1 MRCIGA
7 SDAPPKFVRR
17 ILLQCYD
24 FEVVEFSQFLPW
36 VMVVVGIVGLGQG
49 ASWLVDGAS
58 RLALRLGVSP
68 MVVGLVVVGFGT
80 SMPEFAV
87 SVRAA
92 LVDSGGLSV
101 GNAVGSNIMNLL
113 LVLGVAAMIKPI
125 HVVGGERVLR
135 RDLIFGVIPA
145 VVIMAAAW
153 DGFIGRP
160 SSVAL
165 LAIFAVF
172 IGLALRQAQTEN
184 TGKTVVSGGPM
195 KHLGLT
201 LIGIV
206 VLVIGSEMM
215 VRGGIDIARRFGISE
230 AVIGLTLVAF
240 GTSLPELATSVAAA
254 FKGESEISIGN
265 VLGSNIFNLG
275 LVVGTAFTINPASVP
290 VFVIR
295 QDIPFLVLA
304 TFIVGK
310 VVIRDGRI
318 SRAEGTMMLVLVT
331 AYLIFVVVRG
341 G

>member
-1 MRCIGA
+1 
-7 SDAPPKFVRR
+7 
-17 ILLQCYD
+17 
-24 FEVVEFSQFLPW
+24 
-36 VMVVVGIVGLGQG
+36 MVVVGIVGLGQG

-92 LVDSGGLSV
+92 IVGSAGLSV

-113 LVLGVAAMIKPI
+113 LVLGVAAALKPI
-125 HVVGGERVLR
+125 MVVGGERMLR
-135 RDLIFGVIPA
+135 RDLIFGLLPA

-153 DGFIGRP
+153 DGHISRP
-160 SSVAL
+160 SAVL
-165 LAIFAVF
+165 LLVIFGAF
-172 IGLALRQAQTEN
+172 IFVALRQAQTEQ
-184 TGKTVVSGGPM
+184 TGQTVVKGSM
-195 KHLGLT
+195 SKHIGLT
-201 LIGIV
+201 VVGII
-206 VLVIGSEMM
+206 VLVVGSELM
-215 VRGGIDIARRFGISE
+215 VRGGIDLATRFGVSN

-254 FKGESEISIGN
+254 LKGESEISIGN

-275 LVVGTAFTINPASVP
+275 LVVGTAFTIRPATVP
-290 VFVIR
+290 SFVIR
-295 QDIPFLVLA
+295 QDIPLLILA

-310 VVIRDGRI
+310 IVVRDGRI
-318 SRAEGTMMLVLVT
+318 SRAEGLMMLVLMTTYV
-331 AYLIFVVVRG
+331 AFVVVRG

>member
-1 MRCIGA
+1 VNIE
-7 SDAPPKFVRR
+7 P
-17 ILLQCYD
+17 
-24 FEVVEFSQFLPW
+24 FLPW
-36 VMVVVGIVGLGQG
+36 IMVAVGIVGLGQG
-49 ASWLVDGAS
+49 ASWLVDGSS

-92 LVDSGGLSV
+92 VVGSGGLSL

-113 LVLGVAAMIKPI
+113 LVLGVAAMLKPI

-135 RDLIFGVIPA
+135 RDLIFGVVPA
-145 VVIMAAAW
+145 LLIMAMAW
-153 DGFIGRP
+153 GGFIGRH
-160 SSVAL
+160 VAVL
-165 LAIFAVF
+165 LLVVF
-172 IGLALRQAQTEN
+172 SAFIVLALRQAKTEK
-184 TGKTVVSGGPM
+184 TGKTVVGGGPM
-195 KHLGLT
+195 RHLGLAA
-201 LIGIV
+201 LGIV

-215 VRGGIDIARRFGISE
+215 VRGGIDLARRFGISE

-240 GTSLPELATSVAAA
+240 GTSLPELATSVMAAL
-254 FKGESEISIGN
+254 KGESEISIGN

-275 LVVGTAFTINPASVP
+275 LVVGAAFTINPASVP

-295 QDIPFLVLA
+295 QDIPFLVIS

-318 SRAEGTMMLVLVT
+318 SRVEGAMMLALVAVYI
-331 AYLIFVVVRG
+331 AYVVVRG

>member
-1 MRCIGA
+1 MDIEQ
-7 SDAPPKFVRR
+7 
-17 ILLQCYD
+17 L
-24 FEVVEFSQFLPW
+24 LPW

-92 LVDSGGLSV
+92 VVGSGGLSL

-113 LVLGVAAMIKPI
+113 LVLGVAAMLKPI

-145 VVIMAAAW
+145 LLIMVMAW
-153 DGFIGRP
+153 SGFIGRQTA
-160 SSVAL
+160 VL
-165 LAIFAVF
+165 LLVVFFAF
-172 IGLALRQAQTEN
+172 IVLALRQAKTEN
-184 TGKTVVSGGPM
+184 TGRTVIGGGPIR
-195 KHLGLT
+195 HLGLT
-201 LIGIV
+201 ALGIV
-206 VLVIGSEMM
+206 VLVIGSELM
-215 VRGGIDIARRFGISE
+215 VRGGIDIARDFGISE

-240 GTSLPELATSVAAA
+240 GTSLPELATSVTAAL
-254 FKGESEISIGN
+254 KGESEISIGN

-275 LVVGTAFTINPASVP
+275 LVVGAAFTINPSAVP

-295 QDIPFLVLA
+295 QDIPFLVIA

-310 VVIRDGRI
+310 VFIRDGRI
-318 SRAEGTMMLVLVT
+318 SRAEGAAMLALVAVYT
-331 AYLIFVVVRG
+331 AYVVVRG

>member
-1 MRCIGA
+1 MN
-7 SDAPPKFVRR
+7 
-17 ILLQCYD
+17 
-24 FEVVEFSQFLPW
+24 FEQLLPW

-58 RLALRLGVSP
+58 RLALRFGVSP

-92 LVDSGGLSV
+92 LVGSGGLSV

-113 LVLGVAAMIKPI
+113 LVLGVAAVLKPI

-135 RDLIFGVIPA
+135 RDLVFGIVPA
-145 VVIMAAAW
+145 LLIMAMAW
-153 DGFIGRP
+153 NGFISRP
-160 SSVAL
+160 VAVL
-165 LAIFAVF
+165 LLVVF
-172 IGLALRQAQTEN
+172 TAFIVLALRQVKTEA
-184 TGKTVVSGGPM
+184 TGRTVVSGGPM
-195 KHLGLT
+195 RHVGLT
-201 LIGIV
+201 ALGIL
-206 VLVIGSEMM
+206 VLVVGSEMM
-215 VRGGIDIARRFGISE
+215 VRGGIDLAHRFGVSD

-240 GTSLPELATSVAAA
+240 GTSLPELATSVVAAL
-254 FKGESEISIGN
+254 KGESEISIGN

-275 LVVGTAFTINPASVP
+275 LVVGTAFTISPAAVP

-295 QDIPFLVLA
+295 QDIPLLILA

-310 VVIRDGRI
+310 VVIRDGEI
-318 SRAEGTMMLVLVT
+318 SRAEGVMMLVLII
-331 AYLIFVVVRG
+331 AYVAFVVIRG

>member
-1 MRCIGA
+1 
-7 SDAPPKFVRR
+7 
-17 ILLQCYD
+17 
-24 FEVVEFSQFLPW
+24 
-36 VMVVVGIVGLGQG
+36 MVLVGIVGLGQG

-58 RLALRLGVSP
+58 RLALRFGVSA

-92 LVDSGGLSV
+92 LVGSGGLSV

-113 LVLGVAAMIKPI
+113 LVLGVAAVLKPI

-135 RDLIFGVIPA
+135 RDLIFGIVPA
-145 VVIMAAAW
+145 LLIMAMAW
-153 DGFIGRP
+153 SGYISRQVAVLLLVVFTAFI
-160 SSVAL
+160 L
-165 LAIFAVF
+165 
-172 IGLALRQAQTEN
+172 LALRQAKTEN
-184 TGKTVVSGGPM
+184 TGRTVVSGGPM
-195 KHLGLT
+195 RHLGLIV
-201 LIGIV
+201 LGIV
-206 VLVIGSEMM
+206 VLVVGSEMM
-215 VRGGIDIARRFGISE
+215 VRGGIDLARRFGISE

-254 FKGESEISIGN
+254 LKGESEISIGN

-275 LVVGTAFTINPASVP
+275 LVVGTAFTISPATVP

-295 QDIPFLVLA
+295 QDIPLLILA

-310 VVIRDGRI
+310 IVVRNGKI
-318 SRAEGTMMLVLVT
+318 SRAEGAMMLVLMT
-331 AYLIFVVVRG
+331 AYVAFVVIRG

>member
-1 MRCIGA
+1 MG
-7 SDAPPKFVRR
+7 
-17 ILLQCYD
+17 
-24 FEVVEFSQFLPW
+24 FEQFLPW

-92 LVDSGGLSV
+92 RVGSGGLSL

-113 LVLGVAAMIKPI
+113 LVLGVAAVLRPI
-125 HVVGGERVLR
+125 HVVGGARVLR
-135 RDLIFGVIPA
+135 RDLVFGLLPA
-145 VVIMAAAW
+145 IVIMAAAW
-153 DGFIGRP
+153 SGFIGRP
-160 SSVAL
+160 VAL
-165 LAIFAVF
+165 TLLVIFAVF
-172 IGLALRQAQTEN
+172 IIVALRQAQTESP
-184 TGKTVVSGGPM
+184 GRTVVAGGPWR
-195 KHLGLT
+195 HLGLT
-201 LIGIV
+201 AFGIV
-206 VLVIGSEMM
+206 VLVAGSEMM
-215 VRGGIDIARRFGISE
+215 VWGGIDIARRFGISE
-230 AVIGLTLVAF
+230 AVIGLSLVAF

-254 FKGESEISIGN
+254 LKGESEISIGN

-275 LVVGTAFTINPASVP
+275 LVVGTAFTISPSSVP

-295 QDIPFLVLA
+295 QDIPLLILA

-310 VVIRDGRI
+310 IVIRDGKI
-318 SRAEGTMMLVLVT
+318 SRGEGIMMLVLVT
-331 AYLIFVVVRG
+331 AYVAFVMIRG

>member
-1 MRCIGA
+1 MG
-7 SDAPPKFVRR
+7 
-17 ILLQCYD
+17 LEQL
-24 FEVVEFSQFLPW
+24 LPW

-92 LVDSGGLSV
+92 FADSGGLSL

-113 LVLGVAAMIKPI
+113 LVLGVAAVLRPI
-125 HVVGGERVLR
+125 HVVGGARVLR
-135 RDLIFGVIPA
+135 RDLVFGLAPA
-145 VVIMAAAW
+145 VVIMAASW
-153 DGFIGRP
+153 GGFIGR
-160 SSVAL
+160 VEAIGL
-165 LAIFAVF
+165 LAIFTAF
-172 IGLALRQAQTEN
+172 ILVALRQAQTESV
-184 TGKTVVSGGPM
+184 GRTVVSGGPLR
-195 KHLGLT
+195 HIALT
-201 LIGIV
+201 VVGIV
-206 VLVIGSEMM
+206 VLVAGSELM
-215 VRGGIDIARRFGISE
+215 VRGGIEIARRFGLSE
-230 AVIGLTLVAF
+230 AVIGLSLVAF

-254 FKGESEISIGN
+254 LKGESEISIGN

-275 LVVGTAFTINPASVP
+275 LVVGTAFTINPATVP

-295 QDIPFLVLA
+295 QDIPLLIIA

-310 VVIRDGRI
+310 IVVRDGRI
-318 SRAEGTMMLVLVT
+318 NRGEGAMMLALVS
-331 AYLIFVVVRG
+331 AYIIFIMVRG

>member
-1 MRCIGA
+1 MSI
-7 SDAPPKFVRR
+7 
-17 ILLQCYD
+17 
-24 FEVVEFSQFLPW
+24 EQFLPW

-92 LVDSGGLSV
+92 QVGSGGLSL

-113 LVLGVAAMIKPI
+113 LVLGVAAMLKPI
-125 HVVGGERVLR
+125 QVVGGERVLR

-145 VVIMAAAW
+145 LLIMTLAW
-153 DGFIGRP
+153 NGFISRQ
-160 SSVAL
+160 VAVL
-165 LAIFAVF
+165 LLVVFAAF
-172 IGLALRQAQTEN
+172 IGLALRQAKTEN

-195 KHLGLT
+195 RHLGLT
-201 LIGIV
+201 VLGIV

-215 VRGGIDIARRFGISE
+215 VRGGIELALKFGISD
-230 AVIGLTLVAF
+230 AVIGLTLIAF

-254 FKGESEISIGN
+254 LKGESEISIGN

-275 LVVGTAFTINPASVP
+275 LVVGTAFTINPAAVP

-295 QDIPFLVLA
+295 QDIPFLVLT

-318 SRAEGTMMLVLVT
+318 SRAEGAMMLILVT
-331 AYLIFVVVRG
+331 MYIAFVMIRG

>member
-1 MRCIGA
+1 MG
-7 SDAPPKFVRR
+7 
-17 ILLQCYD
+17 
-24 FEVVEFSQFLPW
+24 FEPFLPW

-92 LVDSGGLSV
+92 LVGSGGLSV

-113 LVLGVAAMIKPI
+113 LVLGVAAMLRPI
-125 HVVGGERVLR
+125 QVVGGERVLR

-145 VVIMAAAW
+145 LLIMVMAW
-153 DGFIGRP
+153 NGFISRQ
-160 SSVAL
+160 VAVL
-165 LAIFAVF
+165 LLVIFAVF
-172 IGLALRQAQTEN
+172 IALALRQAKTEN
-184 TGKTVVSGGPM
+184 TGRTVVAGGPM
-195 KHLGLT
+195 RHLGLT
-201 LIGIV
+201 VLGIV
-206 VLVIGSEMM
+206 VLVIGSETM
-215 VRGGIDIARRFGISE
+215 VWGGIELARRFGISE
-230 AVIGLTLVAF
+230 AVIGLTLIAF

-254 FKGESEISIGN
+254 LKGESEISIGN

-275 LVVGTAFTINPASVP
+275 LVVGTAFTIRPNVVP

-295 QDIPFLVLA
+295 QDIPFLILA

-310 VVIRDGRI
+310 VVIRDGKI
-318 SRAEGTMMLVLVT
+318 SRNEGAMMLVLVT
-331 AYLIFVVVRG
+331 AYLAYVVIRG

>member
-1 MRCIGA
+1 MGWEQL
-7 SDAPPKFVRR
+7 APW
-17 ILLQCYD
+17 L
-24 FEVVEFSQFLPW
+24 
-36 VMVVVGIVGLGQG
+36 MVVVGIVGLGQG

-92 LVDSGGLSV
+92 VVGSADLSV

-113 LVLGVAAMIKPI
+113 LVLGVAAALKPI

-135 RDLIFGVIPA
+135 RDLIFGLLPA

-153 DGFIGRP
+153 DGHISRP
-160 SSVAL
+160 SAAILLTIFFVFIAVAL
-165 LAIFAVF
+165 V
-172 IGLALRQAQTEN
+172 
-184 TGKTVVSGGPM
+184 
-195 KHLGLT
+195 
-201 LIGIV
+201 GIA
-206 VLVIGSEMM
+206 VLVVGSELM
-215 VRGGIDIARRFGISE
+215 VRGGIELATRFGVSN

-254 FKGESEISIGN
+254 LKGESEISIGN

-275 LVVGTAFTINPASVP
+275 LVVGTAFTIRPATVP
-290 VFVIR
+290 AFVIR
-295 QDIPFLVLA
+295 QDIPFLILA
-304 TFIVGK
+304 TFLVGTIVVRDGK
-310 VVIRDGRI
+310 ISRREGAMMLAIVSTYVAYVVIR
-318 SRAEGTMMLVLVT
+318 
-331 AYLIFVVVRG
+331 G

>member
-1 MRCIGA
+1 MG
-7 SDAPPKFVRR
+7 
-17 ILLQCYD
+17 
-24 FEVVEFSQFLPW
+24 FEQFLPW

-49 ASWLVDGAS
+49 AAWLVDGSS

-92 LVDSGGLSV
+92 LADSGGLSV

-113 LVLGVAAMIKPI
+113 LVLGVAAVLKPI
-125 HVVGGERVLR
+125 QVVGGERVLR

-145 VVIMAAAW
+145 LVIMAAAW
-153 DGFIGRP
+153 DGYIGRP
-160 SSVAL
+160 SSVML
-165 LAIFAVF
+165 LVIFTVF
-172 IGLALRQAQTEN
+172 IALALRQAQTEN
-184 TGKTVVSGGPM
+184 VGKTVVSGGPM

-201 LIGIV
+201 VVGIV

-215 VRGGIDIARRFGISE
+215 VRGGIEIAREFGISE
-230 AVIGLTLVAF
+230 AVIGLTLIAF

-254 FKGESEISIGN
+254 LKGESEISIGN

-275 LVVGTAFTINPASVP
+275 LVVGTAFTIRPATVP

-295 QDIPFLVLA
+295 QDIPFLILT

-310 VVIRDGRI
+310 VIIRDGKI
-318 SRAEGTMMLVLVT
+318 SRNEGVMMLVLVT